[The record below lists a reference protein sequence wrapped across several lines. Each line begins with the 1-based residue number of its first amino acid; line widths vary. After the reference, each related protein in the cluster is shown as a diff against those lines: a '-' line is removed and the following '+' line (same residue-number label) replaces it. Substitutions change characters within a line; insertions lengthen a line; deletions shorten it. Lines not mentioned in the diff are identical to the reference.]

1 MAGGVE
7 QNHNPALPSPPRAQ
21 CFAPCTTP
29 SFLTTTSAKLDTSA
43 LEQTHAG
50 RSLSDSSLPFSFLDK
65 ELTTSA
71 SSHGGLPKQQDATTL
86 TELCSSTHVPEV
98 EIISLLQEQLPQYQL
113 RADTVFGYDHGDWIH
128 TPLVASD
135 AASCLTPHQ
144 IKETLEY
151 FLLCSERVS
160 RITKTYHDIDA
171 VTSLLEEKE
180 HDLEL
185 AARIGQSL
193 LKQNR
198 SLSERNELLEE
209 QLELAKEEIA
219 QLRHEISMRDD
230 LLHLYTNSTEESE
243 PASAIPTPLRR
254 NESALSLQQCFQ
266 YDALQQKLKALEEEN
281 QKLRTEVTS
290 ITTEMCHYEEQ
301 EQKLMIDCVEQFS
314 DASREVVSLSE
325 ELARKVDDSARQQEE
340 ISQLLA
346 QIVDLQQ
353 KCRTYGLE
361 VEELQQHLNAAK
373 QGQQQLR
380 TELQDLQEKY
390 AECGAMLQE
399 AQEEI
404 KNLRNRSLPNSTI
417 HRHSS
422 PTFLPLDSLAA
433 EIKGTMR
440 KGTNSSASSEYK
452 GYRRIF
458 ETVKAVKQAAKAK
471 SWAESPLTL
480 PPGSPK
486 PSSLGCS
493 RISTPHSSYYGS
505 DSPPAGALEVQD
517 GQATEGLDD
526 ARQGEPGTSG
536 IPGQH
541 DLEAALQCLSARQE
555 NHSTERSFF
564 EVERERKL
572 RHLARDAEDSSGFLT
587 PNESITST
595 GTNYSGSSGG
605 SGFSLSSFS
614 YFPDKLQIIKPLEG
628 SMTLHHW
635 QQLAQPHLAGILDPR
650 PGVLTKDFRQLDTD
664 LEEVYNLNDLEEDEV
679 DVTSFPAL
687 STSTPSKA
695 KGGPSVFL
703 SVSVFHSVNNLPQT
717 PPTFTITTCCILHP
731 SNEVTM
737 VTPSLY
743 NTVVPSCG
751 PCAGLSPQPPPPC
764 PLQEQP
770 SRPEAEQPERCASPR
785 GLVSLLTERGIS
797 AWSGAGAAA
806 RAAALTRY
814 AGGSGSL
821 FGLSP
826 SLALLWCYRRDAP
839 AEWALGSCPP
849 QRRKSEEGQKS
860 IFSLNL
866 VEKLR
871 RLGLDTVVARGEA
884 SYATARLQELHQ
896 RKTSAS

>member
-1 MAGGVE
+1 YDIRFWVIPSLKGLLNQVQYLASVSVC
-7 QNHNPALPSPPRAQ
+7 LPP
-21 CFAPCTTP
+21 
-29 SFLTTTSAKLDTSA
+29 
-43 LEQTHAG
+43 
-50 RSLSDSSLPFSFLDK
+50 
-65 ELTTSA
+65 
-71 SSHGGLPKQQDATTL
+71 
-86 TELCSSTHVPEV
+86 
-98 EIISLLQEQLPQYQL
+98 
-113 RADTVFGYDHGDWIH
+113 TV
-128 TPLVASD
+128 
-135 AASCLTPHQ
+135 
-144 IKETLEY
+144 
-151 FLLCSERVS
+151 LCSERVS

-171 VTSLLEEKE
+171 VTSLLEEVSFQGYFCSSIAQALFVFSW
-180 HDLEL
+180 H
-185 AARIGQSL
+185 SL
-193 LKQNR
+193 LFCPK
-198 SLSERNELLEE
+198 
-209 QLELAKEEIA
+209 IA

-301 EQKLMIDCVEQFS
+301 EQKLMIDCVEH
-314 DASREVVSLSE
+314 REVVSLSE

-353 KCRTYGLE
+353 KCRT
-361 VEELQQHLNAAK
+361 VMEELQQHLNAAK

-417 HRHSS
+417 HRH
-422 PTFLPLDSLAA
+422 TLYLLPL
-433 EIKGTMR
+433 KP
-440 KGTNSSASSEYK
+440 ASILLVFR

-505 DSPPAGALEVQD
+505 DMLYALS
-517 GQATEGLDD
+517 GGLCDS
-526 ARQGEPGTSG
+526 RNICFGLCSQGEPGTSG

-695 KGGPSVFL
+695 KGGPSGEWGKAHA
-703 SVSVFHSVNNLPQT
+703 SHNTKCKGRAEPWQN
-717 PPTFTITTCCILHP
+717 
-731 SNEVTM
+731 
-737 VTPSLY
+737 PSLQ
-743 NTVVPSCG
+743 NPQASSR
-751 PCAGLSPQPPPPC
+751 AQPPPAKREPKGSLEGQVGGTGPLASWQLRCVIVTC
-764 PLQEQP
+764 PA
-770 SRPEAEQPERCASPR
+770 STGNGNSERKDRFSALS
-785 GLVSLLTERGIS
+785 SANGIS
-797 AWSGAGAAA
+797 GNE
-806 RAAALTRY
+806 T
-814 AGGSGSL
+814 
-821 FGLSP
+821 
-826 SLALLWCYRRDAP
+826 
-839 AEWALGSCPP
+839 
-849 QRRKSEEGQKS
+849 
-860 IFSLNL
+860 
-866 VEKLR
+866 
-871 RLGLDTVVARGEA
+871 
-884 SYATARLQELHQ
+884 
-896 RKTSAS
+896 

>member
-1 MAGGVE
+1 M
-7 QNHNPALPSPPRAQ
+7 LP
-21 CFAPCTTP
+21 T
-29 SFLTTTSAKLDTSA
+29 
-43 LEQTHAG
+43 EV
-50 RSLSDSSLPFSFLDK
+50 
-65 ELTTSA
+65 
-71 SSHGGLPKQQDATTL
+71 GGLLGSQGMEFWTSPASYDEVNGN
-86 TELCSSTHVPEV
+86 TELEDNPDLISQDLEEV
-98 EIISLLQEQLPQYQL
+98 
-113 RADTVFGYDHGDWIH
+113 
-128 TPLVASD
+128 
-135 AASCLTPHQ
+135 
-144 IKETLEY
+144 
-151 FLLCSERVS
+151 LCSERVG
-160 RITKTYHDIDA
+160 RITKTYHDIEA

-198 SLSERNELLEE
+198 SLSERNEFLDE

-230 LLHLYTNSTEESE
+230 LLHLYTSSTEDSE
-243 PASAIPTPLRR
+243 PASAISTPLRR

-266 YDALQQKLKALEEEN
+266 YDALQQKLKGLEEEN

-290 ITTEMCHYEEQ
+290 IATETCHYEEQ

-314 DASREVVSLSE
+314 DASREVVLLSE
-325 ELARKVDDSARQQEE
+325 ELARKADDVARQQEE

-353 KCRTYGLE
+353 KCRTYGSE
-361 VEELQQHLNAAK
+361 VEELQQHLTAAK
-373 QGQQQLR
+373 EVQQQLR

-433 EIKGTMR
+433 EIKGSMR
-440 KGTNSSASSEYK
+440 KGMDSSGSSEYK
-452 GYRRIF
+452 GFRRVF
-458 ETVKAVKQAAKAK
+458 ETVKAVKQTVKAK
-471 SWAESPLTL
+471 SRAESPLTL

-486 PSSLGCS
+486 PSSVGCS
-493 RISTPHSSYYGS
+493 RLSTPRTSYYGS
-505 DSPPAGALEVQD
+505 DSPTVGGLEGQD
-517 GQATEGLDD
+517 SRAPEGLED
-526 ARQGEPGTSG
+526 APRGERGTPGT
-536 IPGQH
+536 PGQH
-541 DLEAALQCLSARQE
+541 DLEAALQSLSARQE

-564 EVERERKL
+564 EVERECKL
-572 RHLARDAEDSSGFLT
+572 RRLARDAEDSSGFLT

-605 SGFSLSSFS
+605 SGFSLGSFS

-635 QQLAQPHLAGILDPR
+635 QQLARPHLAGILDPR

-664 LEEVYNLNDLEEDEV
+664 LEEVYNLHDLEEDDV
-679 DVTSFPAL
+679 DLASFPAL
-687 STSTPSKA
+687 ATSTPSKA
-695 KGGPSVFL
+695 KERP
-703 SVSVFHSVNNLPQT
+703 SVFHSVNNLPQT

-751 PCAGLSPQPPPPC
+751 PCEGLSPSLPPQI

-770 SRPEAEQPERCASPR
+770 SHEEQQPQQQDSPL
-785 GLVSLLTERGIS
+785 GLVSLLAERGIS
-797 AWSGAGAAA
+797 AWGRTGAAVGAAA
-806 RAAALTRY
+806 AAAALPGF
-814 AGGSGSL
+814 AGAPRSL
-821 FGLSP
+821 RWLPP
-826 SLALLWCYRRDAP
+826 SLDSLWSGHWDSL
-839 AEWALGSCPP
+839 AEWTLGSRPLP
-849 QRRKSEEGQKS
+849 RRKSEKGRNS

-866 VEKLR
+866 VEKLQ
-871 RLGLDTVVARGEA
+871 RLGLDKVVARGEA
-884 SYATARLQELHQ
+884 SFATSHLQGLQQ
-896 RKTSAS
+896 RTRSLS

>member
-1 MAGGVE
+1 AYRKYILGG
-7 QNHNPALPSPPRAQ
+7 PLTAQ
-21 CFAPCTTP
+21 PCPETG
-29 SFLTTTSAKLDTSA
+29 K
-43 LEQTHAG
+43 
-50 RSLSDSSLPFSFLDK
+50 
-65 ELTTSA
+65 
-71 SSHGGLPKQQDATTL
+71 
-86 TELCSSTHVPEV
+86 LCSSTHVPEV

-301 EQKLMIDCVEQFS
+301 EQKLMIDCVEH
-314 DASREVVSLSE
+314 REVVSLSE

-353 KCRTYGLE
+353 KCRT
-361 VEELQQHLNAAK
+361 VMEELQQHLNAAK

-417 HRHSS
+417 HRH
-422 PTFLPLDSLAA
+422 TLYLLPL
-433 EIKGTMR
+433 KP
-440 KGTNSSASSEYK
+440 ASILLVFR

-505 DSPPAGALEVQD
+505 DMLYALS
-517 GQATEGLDD
+517 GGLCDS
-526 ARQGEPGTSG
+526 RNICFGLCSQGEPGTSG

-628 SMTLHHW
+628 KV
-635 QQLAQPHLAGILDPR
+635 HLWPVCTPA
-650 PGVLTKDFRQLDTD
+650 VLLVQHKTC
-664 LEEVYNLNDLEEDEV
+664 
-679 DVTSFPAL
+679 
-687 STSTPSKA
+687 
-695 KGGPSVFL
+695 GGKPCRL
-703 SVSVFHSVNNLPQT
+703 LPFFQ
-717 PPTFTITTCCILHP
+717 IR
-731 SNEVTM
+731 
-737 VTPSLY
+737 Y
-743 NTVVPSCG
+743 SC
-751 PCAGLSPQPPPPC
+751 L
-764 PLQEQP
+764 
-770 SRPEAEQPERCASPR
+770 
-785 GLVSLLTERGIS
+785 
-797 AWSGAGAAA
+797 
-806 RAAALTRY
+806 
-814 AGGSGSL
+814 
-821 FGLSP
+821 
-826 SLALLWCYRRDAP
+826 
-839 AEWALGSCPP
+839 
-849 QRRKSEEGQKS
+849 
-860 IFSLNL
+860 
-866 VEKLR
+866 
-871 RLGLDTVVARGEA
+871 
-884 SYATARLQELHQ
+884 
-896 RKTSAS
+896 